1 MASLKTKTIITVQ
14 VLFYTDFNMV
24 ITVLIQHVRLE

>member
-1 MASLKTKTIITVQ
+1 MKTIITVQ

-24 ITVLIQHVRLE
+24 IIVLIQLVRLE